1 MNNSKATIF
10 ADTWLCNVFTSN
22 RQLLQVGDKCHNV
35 MLAKSLK
42 AIAKYGPKV
51 LYNGTIG
58 VNLVKG
64 VQRGGGIL
72 TFKDLQN
79 YKVKVQNLFLQRSCD
94 IRYWSWRKL
103 SMIIWPLI
111 LLTMGAKV
119 KLLRDIR
126 VGILH
131 WRGNNSHCSNSHLKP
146 SLERRFNELTFCLRK
161 ISNPYFWVLHL
172 STYYSL
178 SLSWL

>member
-1 MNNSKATIF
+1 MNDSKAAIF
-10 ADTWLCNVFTSN
+10 ADTGLCNVFTSN

-79 YKVKVQNLFLQRSCD
+79 YKVKVQKLFLQRSCD
-94 IRYWSWRKL
+94 IRYWS
-103 SMIIWPLI
+103 
-111 LLTMGAKV
+111 
-119 KLLRDIR
+119 
-126 VGILH
+126 
-131 WRGNNSHCSNSHLKP
+131 
-146 SLERRFNELTFCLRK
+146 
-161 ISNPYFWVLHL
+161 
-172 STYYSL
+172 
-178 SLSWL
+178 